1 MRVITVHLDGGNDSP
16 TPAKAF
22 RARVDDTTE
31 WSTFVRSVAGRLG
44 FTATSPSTWPLIVDC
59 TGAAISDTSELVD
72 GEVVYVKPRNLAPAL
87 GRAMR
92 FCRRVSTVT
101 DAAAARAKQARQR
114 AARRRARKDEE
125 MAAKLQEEAFA
136 ATALSPVPAAVRS
149 DGVAPVTSGAGGGGG
164 VRLSYPPRGGHAAT
178 PRSRQSNIVVVD
190 DSDSDMDLMAS
201 DSDGGGGN
209 TDADADAAL
218 AARMQAEAD
227 EALARSIAAGAASPG
242 FVTAASPYPAPAT
255 TSRTSSGNSTGTPTG
270 LRRRNTPRRS
280 GGGGSGSGGDAGNR
294 GTSAQRSAAA
304 RRAAGDRA
312 RTMAQDA
319 AYARRLHSAEQRNSL
334 FSRPARSGSGR
345 NTHSGSRRN
354 RGPALATAA
363 PGSAL
368 ADDAAAML
376 ALGAV
381 GRGAGSRGG
390 AGSAASLTDD
400 LARRLQRLSV
410 GAGMADMMAAG
421 VPPYATSPSR
431 STSARR
437 RAAAAE
443 RARARRVSGHAGVD
457 VDAMG
462 YDDLLQLAERIGSVA
477 RGARGVAALPTTT
490 YVAPTASA
498 SGQAGGDNTFVGR
511 RALGGVRCTCV
522 AVPTWCVC
530 ARAFACQVPDLLAR
544 VRCR

>member
-101 DAAAARAKQARQR
+101 DAAATRAKQARQR

-345 NTHSGSRRN
+345 NAHSGSRRN

-363 PGSAL
+363 PGSA
-368 ADDAAAML
+368 
-376 ALGAV
+376 
-381 GRGAGSRGG
+381 
-390 AGSAASLTDD
+390 
-400 LARRLQRLSV
+400 QR
-410 GAGMADMMAAG
+410 
-421 VPPYATSPSR
+421 
-431 STSARR
+431 
-437 RAAAAE
+437 
-443 RARARRVSGHAGVD
+443 
-457 VDAMG
+457 
-462 YDDLLQLAERIGSVA
+462 
-477 RGARGVAALPTTT
+477 TTR
-490 YVAPTASA
+490 
-498 SGQAGGDNTFVGR
+498 Q
-511 RALGGVRCTCV
+511 RC
-522 AVPTWCVC
+522 
-530 ARAFACQVPDLLAR
+530 
-544 VRCR
+544 